1 MDNKDRLGALVVL
14 PTYNEVENL
23 APMVQAILALD
34 HGFEILVVDDN
45 SPDGTGELADN
56 LAATHPE
63 VNVLHRAEKLGLGP
77 AYIEGFEWALA
88 REYTYVYEMDCD
100 FSHDPA
106 DLPRFLEEIRDV
118 DLVIGSRYVSG
129 GATPDWS
136 LKRRLISRGGNIF
149 SRFLL
154 GLKTHD
160 ATGGYRCYRSDLL
173 RRIPWEDICA
183 HGYGFQVGVVYHV
196 EKLGGRIREFPITFR
211 DRRVGE
217 SKMSTGII
225 SEAFTYV
232 IRLALGRAQEPGTCP
247 E

>member
-1 MDNKDRLGALVVL
+1 MTDDLQALVIL
-14 PTYNEVENL
+14 PTYNEAENL
-23 APMVQAILALD
+23 GPMVQAILELD
-34 HGFEILVVDDN
+34 HGLEILVVDDN
-45 SPDGTGELADN
+45 SPDGTGDIADELAGQ
-56 LAATHPE
+56 HPE
-63 VNVLHRAEKLGLGP
+63 VHVVHRAEKMGLGP

-88 REYTYVYEMDCD
+88 RGYDFVYEMDCD

-106 DLPRFLEEIRDV
+106 DLPRFLDEIKEA
-118 DLVIGSRYVSG
+118 DLVIGSRYIPG
-129 GATPDWS
+129 GQTPDWS

-160 ATGGYRCYRSDLL
+160 CTGGYRCYRAELL
-173 RRIPWEDICA
+173 EDIPWEDICA

-196 EKLGGRIREFPITFR
+196 EKLGARIREFPITFR

-232 IRLALGRAQEPGTCP
+232 IRLALGRSREPGTCP